1 MSIGDIKE
9 GVSRLSIK
17 EQAALAYWIIHNLEA
32 VTEDEDVVDVAWR
45 KEVRARVQAIK
56 SGKVQMIPGEKM
68 WKDILGNY
76 VKTS

>member
-76 VKTS
+76 VETS